1 MRGGAPGVRALC
13 YVRASMRG
21 SAAYVRWVAP
31 AALASLLA
39 LSGCGDGDGERQ
51 GADDQ
56 AGTYTVDVV
65 TASFPRRQ
73 QLAKTQTL
81 RVTVRN
87 AGTETIPGLAVSL
100 EGINRLDEQP
110 GIADPQQP
118 VWIVDDAPRAGV
130 TAYVATWSLGALA
143 PNEQQEY
150 VWRMTPVVA
159 GTHTLRWRVAGNLT
173 GSAKAQLADGGV
185 PEGAFTV
192 RVRSAPRQTRVNPQT
207 GRIARPVD

>member
-1 MRGGAPGVRALC
+1 
-13 YVRASMRG
+13 MRG

-39 LSGCGDGDGERQ
+39 LSGCGNDESDRQ
-51 GADDQ
+51 GADDR

-73 QLAKTQTL
+73 QLSKTQTL

-87 AGTETIPGLAVSL
+87 TGTETIPGLAVSL
-100 EGINRLDEQP
+100 EGINALNEQP
-110 GIADPQQP
+110 GIADPQSA

-130 TAYVATWSLGALA
+130 TAYVGTWSLGELP
-143 PNEQQEY
+143 PNEEQEY
-150 VWRMTPVVA
+150 IWRMTPVVA
-159 GTHTLRWRVAGNLT
+159 GRHTLRWRVAGNLT
-173 GSAKAQLADGGV
+173 GSAKAELADGGV
-185 PEGAFTV
+185 PEGTFNV

-207 GRIARPVD
+207 GQIVRPVD

>member
-1 MRGGAPGVRALC
+1 
-13 YVRASMRG
+13 MRG

-39 LSGCGDGDGERQ
+39 LSGCGNDESERQ
-51 GADDQ
+51 GASDR

-73 QLAKTQTL
+73 QLSRTQTL

-87 AGTETIPGLAVSL
+87 TGTETIPGLAVSL

-110 GIADPQQP
+110 GIADPQEP

-130 TAYVATWSLGALA
+130 TAYVNTWSLGELP
-143 PNEQQEY
+143 PNEEQEY

-159 GTHTLRWRVAGNLT
+159 GRHTLRWRVAGNLT
-173 GSAKAQLADGGV
+173 GSAKAQLADGAV
-185 PEGAFTV
+185 PEGQFDV
-192 RVRSAPRQTRVNPQT
+192 RVRSIPRQTRVNPQT
-207 GRIARPVD
+207 GRIVRPVD